1 MPADTAEPLAP
12 ATEVAA
18 PSLTAE
24 LGDAR
29 AAAVAEERGGHEI
42 KLNFINQSNDRNNS
56 SVVIFGKNVATSFD
70 ELAVAWQVIKNC
82 GQGWNHPFTYP
93 MDNQVSVSDSHGNH
107 APRLLATSGQSFSA
121 QSSVSG
127 DALQLSGV
135 SNSPAEVQVRNDL
148 LQGAINAN
156 IYKAG
161 KLLATRTSVAP
172 GQKAVFQFKP
182 TIWIGVAS
190 QVEEGEV
197 LNSAIISDINTEIS
211 LLGIASADI
220 IMTGGGPGPNS
231 TPFQFNL
238 QNVVYA

>member
-18 PSLTAE
+18 PTDVHEGS
-24 LGDAR
+24 
-29 AAAVAEERGGHEI
+29 AAHNATVVSGGGGHEI

-56 SVVIFGKNVATSFD
+56 SIVIFGKNVATSFD
-70 ELAVAWQVIKNC
+70 EFAVAWQVIKNC

-107 APRLLATSGQSFSA
+107 APRLLATSGQAFSA
-121 QSSVSG
+121 LTSSSG
-127 DALQLSGV
+127 DTLQLSGV

-148 LQGAINAN
+148 TVGALNAN

-197 LNSAIISDINTEIS
+197 INSAIISDINTEIS

-220 IMTGGGPGPNS
+220 VMTGGGPGQNS
-231 TPFQFNL
+231 TPFQFTL